1 MNCNEWCSIPRPDL
15 KTPLSPVIIAL
26 FTVKSV
32 LDNVD
37 ALTASSKDQIASW
50 DEWTG
55 LSLFTKYFLLGQ
67 AGLADQFPVG
77 NEDGVISELEMMTD
91 VEQEVQ
97 AWAQRLYDREQL
109 PQFHLASDR

>member
-1 MNCNEWCSIPRPDL
+1 MNCNEWCSIPKLNL
-15 KTPLSPVIIAL
+15 KTPLLPVIIAF

-32 LDNVD
+32 LDNID

-50 DEWTG
+50 DESTG
-55 LSLFTKYFLLGQ
+55 LSLFTKYFLLGE

-77 NEDGVISELEMMTD
+77 NEDGVISQLEMMTY

-97 AWAQRLYDREQL
+97 VQAQRLYDREQL
-109 PQFHLASDR
+109 PQFHFASDR